1 MTLHHL
7 SMPLGIVIR
16 KAPGVTRWARWSWRA
31 VAVVPGAP
39 AANWVELRREGE
51 AVEYHAATV
60 QLDLWSSDTEAYLV
74 ALASRVPGIAVVM
87 RQEGDGFPQVVLAT
101 ASPYEAQD
109 YQDDSAALVSLV
121 PMTPGLIAWTH
132 GFVQEHHREE
142 VFIKRRRDRKDVDLV
157 EDGIGDP
164 RVRQAADVFR
174 APRPGLR
181 RAR

>member
-1 MTLHHL
+1 MTLRHV
-7 SMPLGIVIR
+7 SMPLGIVVR

-31 VAVVPGAP
+31 VAVLPGAP
-39 AANWVELRREGE
+39 QASWVELRREGE
-51 AVEYHAATV
+51 AIEYHAATL

-74 ALASRVPGIAVVM
+74 GLAARVPSIAVVM
-87 RQEGDGFPQVVLAT
+87 RHESGEFPQVHLAT

-109 YQDDSAALVSLV
+109 YEDDASALVGLV
-121 PMTPGLIAWTH
+121 PMTPGLIAWVD

-181 RAR
+181 RAQ